1 MRKICFLFTV
11 ALSLLVQKT
20 YAMQNCKVI
29 RVSDVGW
36 TDITATTSVAHL
48 LLKAMGYEVKEKNL
62 SLQITFNSLKNNDI
76 DVFFGAWLPSMA
88 SILEP
93 YEKNK
98 QIEKIGTLLQN
109 AKYTLAVPS
118 YVYDSGVQSMA
129 DLAKYN
135 DKFQSKI
142 FAIEPGNDGNKNI
155 QKMID
160 GNAYG
165 LKNWKMVESSEQA
178 MLMQVYSAYKNKKWI
193 VFLGWQ
199 PHPMNTKIYMKY
211 LKGGENYFGPDQ
223 GKSTVHTTTRKNYAI
238 DCPNVAN
245 FLKNIQFSINDENE
259 LMDMILYKNIEPKE
273 AAEIWLKVNLPT
285 VEKWIVNVNNFDGTK
300 TTLQTI
306 EKNLFNSKK

>member
-1 MRKICFLFTV
+1 MRKICFFISV
-11 ALSLLVQKT
+11 ALNFFIPKT
-20 YAMQNCKVI
+20 YANQNCKAI
-29 RVSDVGW
+29 RISDVGW
-36 TDITATTSVAHL
+36 TDITATTSVANL
-48 LLKAMGYEVKEKNL
+48 LLKSMGYEVKEKNL

-76 DVFFGAWLPSMA
+76 DVFLGAWLPSM
-88 SILEP
+88 STILEP

-109 AKYTLAVPS
+109 ANYTLAVPS
-118 YVYDSGVQSMA
+118 YVYDAGVQSIA

-135 DKFQSKI
+135 DKFQTKI

-160 GNAYG
+160 DNAYG

-178 MLMQVYSAYKNKKWI
+178 MLMQVYSAYKSKKWI

-199 PHPMNTKIYMKY
+199 PHPMNTKINMKF

-223 GKSTVHTTTRKNYAI
+223 GKSTVHTITRKNFAL
-238 DCPNVAN
+238 DCPNLAN
-245 FLKNIQFSINDENE
+245 FLKNIQFTVKNENE
-259 LMDMILYKNIEPKE
+259 LMDMILYKNIEPKK
-273 AAEIWLKVNLPT
+273 AAEIWLKQNLPT

-306 EKNLFNSKK
+306 EKNLFNSQK